1 MDAFVGTIM
10 FVSAKL
16 FGYFLYFSWLK
27 RYGGDRSAFAMAMF
41 RLLLGVLLGAAIW
54 AGFSLSRADM
64 PVLYMSAILLA
75 RLAAWTIVIG
85 WAFPRMSL
93 SRAAASVLVGTLLSY
108 LIDVPVFFGV
118 LTAIGGIC

>member
-1 MDAFVGTIM
+1 
-10 FVSAKL
+10 
-16 FGYFLYFSWLK
+16 
-27 RYGGDRSAFAMAMF
+27 MAMF

-64 PVLYMSAILLA
+64 PVVYMSAIFLA

-118 LTAIGGIC
+118 LTAISGIC